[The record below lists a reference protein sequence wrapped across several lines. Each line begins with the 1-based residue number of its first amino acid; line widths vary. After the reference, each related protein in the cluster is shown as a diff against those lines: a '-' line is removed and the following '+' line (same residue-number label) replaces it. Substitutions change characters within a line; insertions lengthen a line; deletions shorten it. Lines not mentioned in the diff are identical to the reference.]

1 MFLVLGIVG
10 LFSFKQLG
18 IDQLPNIDLPAV
30 MVTVTQPGAGPA
42 ELEFQ
47 VTKKVEDAVA
57 SLGDIDQIRSTV
69 TDGRSS
75 TVINFV
81 LGTDSNQATNDVR
94 NAVAQ
99 IRQSL
104 PLDINE
110 PIVKRLEFAGG
121 SVMTYAVASDKRSVE
136 ELSDLVDRKIS
147 RDLVN
152 VPGVAQ
158 IDRLGGVDREIRVD
172 LDPARLQAF
181 GITATQVND
190 QIRSFN
196 VNLPGGRGNIGGAE
210 QNVRTLGSAKTV
222 EELKNYRIVLPDGA
236 NVTLSSL
243 GEVTD
248 GFGDLRKAAYLN
260 GESVVAFSVLRST
273 GSSLVSVE
281 EGVRKAV
288 EQLKTTLPDDIEL
301 RLIFTRADS
310 IRESYQATIDSLVI
324 GSLLTVLTVG
334 IFLRNW
340 RVTLITA
347 IALPLS
353 IIPTFLVMKALNYT
367 LNNLSLLGLALAVGN
382 LVDDAICM
390 IENID
395 QHLDMGK
402 KPFKAAWDGAREIG
416 LAVVATTATIVAV
429 FLPVAFMGG
438 IPGQFFQPFGVTVAV
453 STMFSTLV
461 ATTMTPMLS
470 AYLLKPKS
478 KALKVDPLF
487 AKRGQLAK
495 VDPLF
500 AKRGQLAK
508 VDKLKVDKLKVDPLK
523 VDKLKVDPLKVD
535 PLKVDK
541 LKVESWQNNH
551 QPNNLGQKATLRE
564 QPNNL
569 GQKATL
575 REQPNNLPYSNG
587 KGKKPANLQPANLK
601 PANLGQ
607 KATLREQPGTHQRR
621 PIQPYRSLLTW
632 ALKHRITTMLIA
644 VAFFI
649 GSLQLVQFIPKG
661 LFNDGDTGISTILID
676 LPPGSQLNETID
688 VIQQTNRLLQ
698 SNPAVE
704 NVLASAGDDGIN
716 SGIVYAKLLPKEER
730 EISQKE
736 FAQQMRQA
744 FQKIAGARVSFR
756 SQSRGG
762 STKDLSIVLKSENG
776 ELLAQTAQA
785 LEKQMRQI
793 PGLVEVTSSESL
805 VKPEIVIVPNPARAA
820 DLGVSVQ
827 AIARTASLALIGDLE
842 SNLAKFDLPDRQIP
856 IRVQLDPA
864 SRDDIETLKNLRV
877 PSRNG
882 TLVPITAVADIRL
895 GSGPAQI
902 DRFNR
907 ARQVSLGGNL
917 QGISLGD
924 AIAKVKSLPAMNP
937 LPPGVSEEPA
947 GDAKIQQDIF
957 SRFVS
962 ALGLAVLCIYAILV
976 LLYNSF
982 LYPFGIL
989 VALPLSIGGA
999 LMGLLVAQKEL
1010 GLYALIGIVLLMGL
1024 VTKNAILLVDF
1035 ALANHKEGTSQF
1047 KAVIQAGVSRLRP
1060 ILMTSV
1066 STVAGMIP
1074 IALEWGAAGEV
1085 RSPMAIAVIGGF
1097 TTSTLLTLVVVPV
1110 LFTYVDNLVR
1120 WTRKTLFGSKTQD
1133 YQDLVE
1139 VEVEPEQYLSNGTSV
1154 AASNGKF

>member
-1 MFLVLGIVG
+1 MSFHVSSWSIKNPVATLVMFLVLGIVG
-10 LFSFKQLG
+10 LFSFNQLG
-18 IDQLPNIDLPAV
+18 IDNTPNIDVPAV
-30 MVTVTQPGAGPA
+30 IITVSQPGAGPS

-47 VTKKVEDAVA
+47 VTKKIEDAVA
-57 SLGDIDQIRSTV
+57 SLGEIDEINSTV
-69 TDGRSS
+69 TDGTST

-110 PIVKRLEFAGG
+110 PIVRRLEFSGG
-121 SVMTYAVASDKRSVE
+121 SVMTYAVASDKLSVE

-172 LDPARLQAF
+172 LDPGRLQAF

-190 QIRSFN
+190 QIRTFN
-196 VNLPGGRGNIGGAE
+196 VNLPGGRGNIGGGE
-210 QNVRTLGSAKTV
+210 QNIRTLGSAKTV

-248 GFGDLRKAAYLN
+248 GFGDLRNAAYLN
-260 GESVVAFSVLRST
+260 GQSVVAFSVLRST
-273 GSSLVSVE
+273 GSTLVSVE
-281 EGVRKAV
+281 EGVRKEV
-288 EQLKTTLPDDIEL
+288 EQLKTTLPEDVEL
-301 RLIFTRADS
+301 RLIFTLADS
-310 IRESYQATIDSLVI
+310 IRQSYQATIDSLMI

-353 IIPTFLVMKALNYT
+353 IIPTFLVMKSLNYT
-367 LNNLSLLGLALAVGN
+367 LNGMTLLGLALAVGN

-429 FLPVAFMGG
+429 FIPVAFMGG

-478 KALKVDPLF
+478 KGLKVDPLF
-487 AKRGQLAK
+487 AKRGQKAK

-500 AKRGQLAK
+500 AKRGQKAK
-508 VDKLKVDKLKVDPLK
+508 VDKLFAKRGQLA
-523 VDKLKVDPLKVD
+523 
-535 PLKVDK
+535 
-541 LKVESWQNNH
+541 KVESWPNNH
-551 QPNNLGQKATLRE
+551 QPNNH
-564 QPNNL
+564 QPNNH
-569 GQKATL
+569 
-575 REQPNNLPYSNG
+575 QPNNHQPNNHQ
-587 KGKKPANLQPANLK
+587 PNNHQPNNHQPA
-601 PANLGQ
+601 
-607 KATLREQPGTHQRR
+607 THQRR
-621 PIQPYRSLLTW
+621 PIQPYQGLLTW

-661 LFNDGDTGISTILID
+661 LFNSGDTGISIVSID
-676 LPPGSQLNETID
+676 LPPGSELSETID
-688 VIQQTNRLLQ
+688 VIQETNRLLQ
-698 SNPAVE
+698 SNPAIE
-704 NVLASAGDDGIN
+704 NVLASVGDDGVN
-716 SGIVYAKLLPKEER
+716 SATVYATLLPKDQR
-730 EISQKE
+730 EISQQE
-736 FAQQMRQA
+736 FQEQMRKA
-744 FQKIAGARVSFR
+744 FQKIAGARVSFF
-756 SQSRGG
+756 SQGAGG
-762 STKDLSIVLKSENG
+762 SNKDLSIVLKSDNG
-776 ELLAQTAQA
+776 ELLSQTAQA
-785 LEKQMRQI
+785 LEKQMREI

-805 VKPEIVIVPNPARAA
+805 VQPEIVIVPNPARAA

-842 SNLAKFDLPDRQIP
+842 SNLAKFDLSDRQIP

-877 PSRNG
+877 PSQNG
-882 TLVPITAVADIRL
+882 TLVPIAAVADIRL

-907 ARQVSLGGNL
+907 ARQVSLGANL

-924 AIAKVKSLPAMNP
+924 AVEKVKSLPAMNP

-947 GDAKIQQDIF
+947 GDAKIMRDVF
-957 SRFVS
+957 GRFFN
-962 ALGLAVLCIYAILV
+962 ALGLAVMSIYAILV

-989 VALPLSIGGA
+989 VALPLSVGGA
-999 LMGLLVAQKEL
+999 LMGLLIGQKEL
-1010 GLYALIGIVLLMGL
+1010 GLFALIGIVLLMGL

-1035 ALANHKEGTSQF
+1035 ALAHQKEGMPQF

-1060 ILMTSV
+1060 ILMTSI

-1074 IALEWGAAGEV
+1074 IALEWGADGEV

-1110 LFTYVDNLVR
+1110 LFTYVDNFVR
-1120 WTRKTLFGSKTQD
+1120 WIRKTLFGSNSKD
-1133 YQDLVE
+1133 YQDKDYQHVVE
-1139 VEVEPEQYLSNGTSV
+1139 VEVEPEHYLSNGTSV
-1154 AASNGKF
+1154 AANNGKYSI